1 MKMRKG
7 PATALII
14 AAILIAAYTLFPFFL
29 VVINS
34 MKKANDIVASPVS
47 LAGASFA
54 QLKQNIT
61 KIIML

>member
-7 PATALII
+7 PSAALMIV
-14 AAILIAAYTLFPFFL
+14 AILVALYTLFPFFL

-47 LAGASFA
+47 LTGASIS
-54 QLKQNIT
+54 QLT
-61 KIIML
+61 